1 MPKSNYLSPVITT
14 IMDYDARHST
24 DFLDTL
30 KAYILQ
36 KTAELLHIHR
46 NTLLYRINKIEE
58 LTNSSL
64 EDYETMMHLMIS
76 FYMMD
81 KNNSPQD

>member
-1 MPKSNYLSPVITT
+1 M
-14 IMDYDARHST
+14 
-24 DFLDTL
+24 
-30 KAYILQ
+30 
-36 KTAELLHIHR
+36 
-46 NTLLYRINKIEE
+46 YRINKIEE